1 MKKVLLSMVLLVLLA
16 SGHAFWTDIF
26 ANYYIPPNTF
36 IPVAARIYLNGVYTG
51 YTAPHRFE
59 PNSVYYGTYTVEL
72 EQYGPWGPTSA
83 YVSPAAENGVVIF
96 SSSYGPT
103 VPIELSSFTAAIS
116 ADNYVNLTWITHSE
130 TGVRGYYILRNNT
143 DELTLATTIS
153 ELIPATNTSQTVS
166 YVYTDEELQEEG
178 TYYYWLLNS
187 DLDGHD
193 YYYGPS
199 SIQYS
204 LPGSDIPE
212 PPQVTSLG
220 PVYPNPFNPNTAIP
234 FNLKENSA
242 VSLKIYN
249 NRGQEVRSF
258 DLGDLKAG
266 YHQIG
271 WDGRDSGGQPLASGI
286 YHIRMQAGKESYQVK
301 AVLMK

>member
-1 MKKVLLSMVLLVLLA
+1 MKKVLFAMLFIASVSM
-16 SGHAFWTDIF
+16 AFGYFT
-26 ANYYIPPNTF
+26 YIEALRVIPGGYT
-36 IPVAARIYLNGVYTG
+36 PVAARINRNGVFTGFYT
-51 YTAPHRFE
+51 PHQFE
-59 PNSVYYGTYTVEL
+59 PNTVWYGTYTVEL
-72 EQYGPWGPTSA
+72 ENYGPWGPTSA
-83 YVSPAAENGVVIF
+83 YVAPEAEDGWIIF
-96 SSSYGPT
+96 SSINGPT
-103 VPIELSSFTAAIS
+103 VPIELSSFTSSIN
-116 ADNYVNLTWITHSE
+116 ADNNVNLTWITQSE
-130 TGVRGYYILRNNT
+130 TGVRGYYILRNIT
-143 DELTLATTIS
+143 DEIATSTTIS
-153 ELIPATNTSQTVS
+153 GLIPATNTSQTTS
-166 YVYTDEELQEEG
+166 YVFTDEELQEEG

-249 NRGQEVRSF
+249 NRGQVVNSF
-258 DLGDLKAG
+258 ELGNLQPG

-271 WDGRDSGGQPLASGI
+271 WEGRDSGGQPLASGI